1 VAEPGDLA
9 LRRGRSGPFGITID
23 KLVRGCAVQGA
34 EFDNWPFDAIART
47 VNPDENQRKALDA
60 LRDAA
65 KQAAQRLAAEC
76 PQDVPAAPA
85 ARLEAA
91 EQGIAATFAG
101 FDTVEPKLQAF
112 YAALS
117 DEQKARLYRDMATPV
132 AANAGETTGRREARE
147 AIGGALTP
155 PRARVRRARAPPGK
169 PPRPAGKACA
179 RSLARCCATGR
190 CVRSSATCGFSA
202 SSALPF
208 TSSSPPRRY
217 CCKSLFALVI
227 KISPGCRRDFRVKMW
242 GTASPDDKLTGN
254 LGNVIEAAQ
263 NGGRRPDR
271 LLAGKLSPGNFG
283 LLQQYPLKAA
293 DTLGSAC
300 PADAALTPVGR
311 MELMRKRLAAVRAA
325 TAAIRPALARF
336 YEALDQGQK
345 VRFAG
350 MRYATRHCRA

>member
-1 VAEPGDLA
+1 MAEPGDLA

-117 DEQKARLYRDMATPV
+117 DEQKALPRHGDASRGQRGRDHGSPRGEGGDRWRAY
-132 AANAGETTGRREARE
+132 AAARE
-147 AIGGALTP
+147 
-155 PRARVRRARAPPGK
+155 
-169 PPRPAGKACA
+169 
-179 RSLARCCATGR
+179 
-190 CVRSSATCGFSA
+190 SATREGAARQAAAAGWKGMCEELGSVLRNWPVREIERDVRLFGQQRIA
-202 SSALPF
+202 FYELV
-208 TSSSPPRRY
+208 TSS
-217 CCKSLFALVI
+217 
-227 KISPGCRRDFRVKMW
+227 
-242 GTASPDDKLTGN
+242 
-254 LGNVIEAAQ
+254 
-263 NGGRRPDR
+263 
-271 LLAGKLSPGNFG
+271 
-283 LLQQYPLKAA
+283 LKAA

-336 YEALDQGQK
+336 YEALDLGQK